1 MEQHSSRRSDREA
14 FEDFGVEK
22 GEGNHLF
29 ELLDVGLEAAY
40 WVEGDGGWDAE
51 GVGIGEGCSSTSSI
65 TISTRFDF
73 EVRERRKKD
82 EMTNPPA
89 QPSPN
94 SPVLHSH

>member
-40 WVEGDGGWDAE
+40 
-51 GVGIGEGCSSTSSI
+51 
-65 TISTRFDF
+65 
-73 EVRERRKKD
+73 
-82 EMTNPPA
+82 
-89 QPSPN
+89 
-94 SPVLHSH
+94 